1 MRKEFK
7 LPNGLM
13 VVDVRPLETESY
25 GKKYSLNLVRYEI
38 EMDKKGELHKWVV
51 DCHPSSKA
59 SLFDLILYKVFKG
72 SYLDFAQWV
81 TKNGE
86 EGILPNTYIHQ
97 PIDDVVIALDPPE
110 FDDEGEVMV
119 GFYMKIAGVEY
130 FVSVTPHTP
139 IGLLA
144 RTALYLRKKR
154 GDW

>member
-1 MRKEFK
+1 MRREFK
-7 LPNGLM
+7 LPNGMM
-13 VVDVRPLETESY
+13 VVNVRPLETESY
-25 GKKYSLNLVRYEI
+25 GKKYSINLVRYEI

-72 SYLDFAQWV
+72 SYLD
-81 TKNGE
+81 
-86 EGILPNTYIHQ
+86 LPNTYIHQ

-119 GFYMKIAGVEY
+119 GLYMKIAGIEY

-139 IGLLA
+139 VGLLG